1 MGGEDSE
8 ARGLDDSVDGEG
20 GAGFTLAVGAVAA
33 VGYDGWGGNF
43 ISDGLAGTA
52 AGERVGG

>member
-33 VGYDGWGGNF
+33 VGYDGWGGNL
-43 ISDGLAGTA
+43 IPDALACEAT
-52 AGERVGG
+52 GERVGC

>member
-1 MGGEDSE
+1 MGGKDSE
-8 ARGLDDSVDGEG
+8 PRRFDNGIDGEG